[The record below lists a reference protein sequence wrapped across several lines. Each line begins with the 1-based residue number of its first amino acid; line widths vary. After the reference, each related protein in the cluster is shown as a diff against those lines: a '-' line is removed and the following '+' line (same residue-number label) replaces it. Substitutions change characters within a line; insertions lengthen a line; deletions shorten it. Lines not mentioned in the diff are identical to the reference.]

1 MPAMADAGMAHA
13 RSGEQGLWRNRNWR
27 LLFTGQA
34 VSMTGDFI
42 FDVTVVLWIATRI
55 AVGQTWAPLAV
66 GGALIAVAAPVMLI
80 GPFAGVFVD
89 RWDRRRTMMAAD
101 VIRAVLVASL
111 LLVPVF
117 EDRLS
122 VAAQLVCVYGVVALA
137 SAAAQFFNGS
147 RFAIIANVIPPQD
160 QPRASAIGQTVVAVA
175 GVVGPPLA
183 APLLFSVGIQWALI
197 VNALSFLISY
207 VATQQM
213 RVEAVPAPAEAKP
226 SFRRELAE
234 GARFFVRSRV
244 LVGLMICIVVVQL
257 GIGAINALDVFFVTD
272 NLHAAASALGTLGAA
287 FGLGSIVGAL
297 IAAAIGNRLNPVVLF
312 WSMLA
317 FTGVVVIGYS
327 RADTLAVGFALLLV
341 AGAPIAIVNSVAGP
355 ILLNAAPQHLLGRI
369 MAVFNPIQQA
379 SSIVGMAVVT
389 YLASTSLRGLDIRI
403 LGIHF
408 GRIDVIF
415 FIAGV
420 LIVAAGLWVAIPLRA
435 VDTSPITAAHVP
447 AQPEPHAVTGV
458 AELSAA
464 GDGSAATLDDRA

>member
-1 MPAMADAGMAHA
+1 MPAMADALTAPHA
-13 RSGEQGLWRNRNWR
+13 ETAQGLWRNRNWR

-34 VSMTGDFI
+34 VSMIGDFI

-101 VIRAVLVASL
+101 LIRAVLVASL

-122 VAAQLVCVYGVVALA
+122 VAAQLACLYGVVALA
-137 SAAAQFFNGS
+137 SGTAQFFNGS
-147 RFAIIANVIPPQD
+147 RFAIIANVIPPKD
-160 QPRASAIGQTVVAVA
+160 QPRASAVGQTVVAGASVI
-175 GVVGPPLA
+175 GPPLA
-183 APLLFSVGIQWALI
+183 APLLFSVGLQWALI
-197 VNALSFLISY
+197 ANALSFVISY
-207 VATQQM
+207 VVTQQM
-213 RVEAVPAPAEAKP
+213 RVSAVPQDDTAAKP
-226 SFRRELAE
+226 SFWRELAE
-234 GARFFVRSRV
+234 GTRFFIRSRV
-244 LVGLMICIVVVQL
+244 LVALVICIVVVQL

-297 IAAAIGNRLNPVVLF
+297 IATAIGNRINPVLLF

-317 FTGVVVIGYS
+317 LTGVIVIAYS

-355 ILLNAAPQHLLGRI
+355 ILLNSAPQHLLGRV
-369 MAVFNPIQQA
+369 MAVINPIQQA
-379 SSIVGMAVVT
+379 SSIVGMALVT

-403 LGIHF
+403 VGIHF
-408 GRIDVIF
+408 GRIDIIF

-420 LIVAAGLWVAIPLRA
+420 LVVAAGLWVAIPLRA
-435 VDTSPITAAHVP
+435 VDTSPITTARIP
-447 AQPEPHAVTGV
+447 TQPEPQVVTGV

-464 GDGSAATLDDRA
+464 SDESGI